1 MTFILTENRSIYLVL
16 AMLDLAQ
23 RCEALEKEVAALSVE
38 NKTLRAI
45 IEASARPKETQLEDA
60 RQGQIEFAEA
70 TAPAGDPS
78 EEQEKPEREAPSL
91 KGRRRARRRV
101 PLAEKL
107 AGLPV
112 GKVTHIVP
120 EPVAENPD
128 LYREAGSEES
138 VEVIYRSARIE
149 LHKIVRKKFV
159 AKACPKSA
167 PVVAKSPPRF
177 SSSFVSASLAVA
189 IVLDKYAFHGTLYRM
204 ERKFGQM
211 GIDLSRKTQSDAV
224 ERFSQWVR
232 PIYELLKRRLL
243 EKPYL
248 QIDETFVKY
257 VNGKLGGSSTGYFW
271 AVTDPEEGAVMEWI
285 PNRRHANAESVL
297 EGWIPRS
304 EGEVAPCQL
313 QSDGYAAYEKYAAS
327 RECVEL
333 LACWAHAFRKLRDA
347 LKTDPTVRPA
357 MTLIGKLYDLERGW
371 AEAVLGDE
379 ARKAARAE
387 KSLPIAAEVKAEL
400 EKIASDVTTLPS
412 SDARKAAAY
421 ALNRWEALEA
431 CLRHGHTRLDT
442 NALERQFRDSAIGKK
457 NWMFIGHP
465 QAGQKSAIIYT
476 LLASCRV
483 HRINP
488 ELYFADILEKLV
500 PADGKPSAELLE
512 ELLPKAW
519 IASHPEA
526 LVKEQG

>member
-1 MTFILTENRSIYLVL
+1 M
-16 AMLDLAQ
+16 AGLAQ
-23 RCEALEKEVAALSVE
+23 RCEALEKENAALSVE
-38 NKTLRAI
+38 VKTLRAI
-45 IEASARPKETQLEDA
+45 IEASARPKETRLEDA
-60 RQGQIEFAEA
+60 RQEQIEFAEA
-70 TAPAGDPS
+70 TAPAEDPARAREIS
-78 EEQEKPEREAPSL
+78 DAQEQPEREVPSL
-91 KGRRRARRRV
+91 KGGRRGKRRI

-107 AGLPV
+107 DGLPV
-112 GKVTHIVP
+112 GKVTNIIP
-120 EPVAENPD
+120 EPVAENPE

-138 VEVIYRSARIE
+138 VEVIYRSASIS

-159 AKACPKSA
+159 AKDSPQSA

-189 IVLDKYAFHGTLYRM
+189 IVLDKYDFHGTLYRM
-204 ERKFGQM
+204 ERKFRQM

-224 ERFSQWVR
+224 ERFSLWVR
-232 PIYELLKRRLL
+232 PIYELLKRRAL

-257 VNGKLGGSSTGYFW
+257 INGKLSGSSTGYFW
-271 AVTDPEEGAVMEWI
+271 AICDPEEGAVMEWI
-285 PNRRHANAESVL
+285 ANRRHENADNVLKHWILETES
-297 EGWIPRS
+297 EPSPR
-304 EGEVAPCQL
+304 QL
-313 QSDGYAAYEKYAAS
+313 QSDGYAAYERYAGS
-327 RECVEL
+327 REGVEL

-347 LKTDPTVRPA
+347 LKTDRALVLPA
-357 MTLIGKLYDLERGW
+357 MELIGELYKLERRWDEQGLD
-371 AEAVLGDE
+371 AEG
-379 ARKAARAE
+379 RKAARSE
-387 KSLPIAAEVKAEL
+387 ESLPLAAKVKAEL
-400 EKIASDVTTLPS
+400 ERIVSDLTILPS

-421 ALNRWEALEA
+421 ALKRWEALEG

-476 LLASCRV
+476 LLANCRI

-488 ELYFADILEKLV
+488 EPYFADLLDKLV
-500 PADGKPSAELLE
+500 SADGKHSEQLLE

-526 LVKEQG
+526 LVKEPARS

>member
-1 MTFILTENRSIYLVL
+1 MYLVL
-16 AMLDLAQ
+16 AMVGLAK
-23 RCEALEKEVAALSVE
+23 RCEALEKENAALSVE

-45 IEASARPKETQLEDA
+45 IEASSRPKETLLEDA
-60 RQGQIEFAEA
+60 RQEQIEFAET
-70 TAPAGDPS
+70 TAPAEDPAS
-78 EEQEKPEREAPSL
+78 AQEKPEPEVPSL
-91 KGRRRARRRV
+91 KGRRRGKRRI

-112 GKVTHIVP
+112 GKVTNIIP
-120 EPVAENPD
+120 EPVAENPE

-138 VEVIYRSARIE
+138 VEVIYRSASIS

-159 AKACPKSA
+159 PKDSPQSA
-167 PVVAKSPPRF
+167 PMVAKSPPRF

-189 IVLDKYAFHGTLYRM
+189 IVLDKYDFHGTLYRM
-204 ERKFGQM
+204 ERKFRQI
-211 GIDLSRKTQSDAV
+211 GIELSRKTQSDAV
-224 ERFSQWVR
+224 ERFSLWVR
-232 PIYELLKRRLL
+232 PIYELLKKRAL

-257 VNGKLGGSSTGYFW
+257 INGSLSGSSTGYFW
-271 AVTDPEEGAVMEWI
+271 AISDPGEGAVMEWI
-285 PNRRHANAESVL
+285 PNRKHENVYSVL
-297 EGWIPRS
+297 KDWILNSGPEPSSR
-304 EGEVAPCQL
+304 QL
-313 QSDGYAAYEKYAAS
+313 QSDGYAAYEKYAGS
-327 RECVEL
+327 RGDVEL
-333 LACWAHAFRKLRDA
+333 LACWAHAFRKLREA
-347 LKTDPTVRPA
+347 LKTDRALVLPA
-357 MTLIGKLYDLERGW
+357 MELIGELYELERQW
-371 AEAVLGDE
+371 DE
-379 ARKAARAE
+379 QGLDAAGRKAARSE
-387 KSLPIAAEVKAEL
+387 TSLPIAAKVKAEL
-400 EKIASDVTTLPS
+400 EKITSDLTVLPS

-457 NWMFIGHP
+457 NWMFVGHP

-476 LLASCRV
+476 LLASCRI

-488 ELYFADILEKLV
+488 QLYFADILDKLV
-500 PADGKPSAELLE
+500 PADGTPSAELLE

-526 LVKEQG
+526 LVKEQARS

>member
-1 MTFILTENRSIYLVL
+1 MVGL
-16 AMLDLAQ
+16 AE

-45 IEASARPKETQLEDA
+45 IEASARPKETRLEDA
-60 RQGQIEFAEA
+60 RQGQIEFAQA
-70 TAPAGDPS
+70 TAPA
-78 EEQEKPEREAPSL
+78 EEPARAEDRPQAREEPEREAPSL
-91 KGRRRARRRV
+91 KGRRRGKRRI

-112 GKVTHIVP
+112 EKVTNIIP
-120 EPVAENPD
+120 EPVAESPE
-128 LYREAGSEES
+128 LYREAGGEES
-138 VEVIYRSARIE
+138 VEVIYKSARIS

-159 AKACPKSA
+159 AKDSPQSA

-189 IVLDKYAFHGTLYRM
+189 IVLDKYDFHGTLYRT
-204 ERKFGQM
+204 ERKFRQM

-224 ERFSQWVR
+224 ERFSLWVR
-232 PIYELLKRRLL
+232 PIYELLKRRAL
-243 EKPYL
+243 EKRYL

-257 VNGKLGGSSTGYFW
+257 INGALGGSSTGYFW
-271 AVTDPEEGAVMEWI
+271 AISDPGEGAVMEWI
-285 PNRRHANAESVL
+285 ANRRHENAENVL
-297 EGWIPRS
+297 IGWIQDGDASPR
-304 EGEVAPCQL
+304 QL
-313 QSDGYAAYEKYAAS
+313 QSDGYAAYEKYAGS
-327 RECVEL
+327 REGVEL
-333 LACWAHAFRKLRDA
+333 LACWAHAFRKLREA
-347 LKTDPTVRPA
+347 LKTDRALVLPA
-357 MTLIGKLYDLERGW
+357 MELIGELYKLERQW
-371 AEAVLGDE
+371 DE
-379 ARKAARAE
+379 QGLDAAGRKAARSE
-387 KSLPIAAEVKAEL
+387 NSLPVAAKVKAEL
-400 EKIASDVTTLPS
+400 EKIASDLTVLPS

-421 ALNRWEALEA
+421 ALKRWEALEG

-457 NWMFIGHP
+457 NWMFVGHP

-476 LLASCRV
+476 LLAGCRI

-488 ELYFADILEKLV
+488 QLYFADILDKLV
-500 PADGKPSAELLE
+500 AADGNPPERLLE

-526 LVKEQG
+526 LVKEPVRS

>member
-1 MTFILTENRSIYLVL
+1 MVGL
-16 AMLDLAQ
+16 AK
-23 RCEALEKEVAALSVE
+23 RCEALEKENAALSVE
-38 NKTLRAI
+38 NRTLRAI
-45 IEASARPKETQLEDA
+45 IEASARPKETRLEDA
-60 RQGQIEFAEA
+60 RQEQIEFAET
-70 TAPAGDPS
+70 TAPAEDPAS
-78 EEQEKPEREAPSL
+78 AQEQEQPEQKVPSL
-91 KGRRRARRRV
+91 KGGRRAKRRI

-112 GKVTHIVP
+112 GKVTNIIP
-120 EPVAENPD
+120 EPVAENPE

-138 VEVIYRSARIE
+138 VEVIYRSASIS
-149 LHKIVRKKFV
+149 LHRIVRKKFV
-159 AKACPKSA
+159 AKDSPQSA

-177 SSSFVSASLAVA
+177 SSSFVSASLAIA
-189 IVLDKYAFHGTLYRM
+189 IVLDKYDFHGTLYRM
-204 ERKFGQM
+204 ERKFRQM

-224 ERFSQWVR
+224 ERFSLWVR
-232 PIYELLKRRLL
+232 PIYELLRRRLL
-243 EKPYL
+243 ERPYL

-257 VNGKLGGSSTGYFW
+257 INGKLSGSSTGYFW
-271 AVTDPEEGAVMEWI
+271 AVNDPEESVAMEWI
-285 PNRRHANAESVL
+285 ANRRHENAEHVL
-297 EGWIPRS
+297 ADWIQESDGGAARR
-304 EGEVAPCQL
+304 QL
-313 QSDGYAAYEKYAAS
+313 QSDGYAAYEKYAGS
-327 RECVEL
+327 REGVEL

-347 LKTDPTVRPA
+347 LKSDRALVLPA
-357 MTLIGKLYDLERGW
+357 MELVGELYKLERQW
-371 AEAVLGDE
+371 DE
-379 ARKAARAE
+379 QGLDAAGRKAARSE
-387 KSLPIAAEVKAEL
+387 KSLPLAAKVKAEL
-400 EKIASDVTTLPS
+400 DRIASDLTILPS

-476 LLASCRV
+476 LLANCRI

-488 ELYFADILEKLV
+488 QLYFADLLDSLV
-500 PADGKPSAELLE
+500 PADGNPSEQLLE

-526 LVKEQG
+526 LVKEPGQS